1 MEKSLM
7 RKSAQWLAWLED
19 RKVSFALGFLNGGP
33 VNILDRQL
41 EIELDRQTPAG
52 IGKTKIMREH
62 VENSEEKV
70 IIALLTYKL
79 LDEVKKKDT

>member
-1 MEKSLM
+1 M
-7 RKSAQWLAWLED
+7 
-19 RKVSFALGFLNGGP
+19 GFLNGGP

-41 EIELDRQTPAG
+41 EIELNRQTPAG